1 MKSHFSEE
9 FFKNNRA
16 GLRKLF
22 AGTAPIVITA
32 NGLLQRSGDTTFS
45 FRQDS
50 NFWYL
55 TGINQPDFVLVMD
68 KNEEYLIA
76 PPRSRSQNVMEGQL
90 GLAPLA
96 KMAGISKILD
106 NNEGWKKLDSRLKKV
121 KHAATIAALPEY
133 IEHHGF
139 YVNPARQNLT
149 EKLKSSNP
157 EIKLLDLKPHLIR
170 LRVIKQ
176 PAELDVI
183 SEAIAITA
191 KAFRKVK
198 TKLTKYKHEFEVE
211 AELGGE
217 FRRLGASGHA
227 FSPIVASDLNATT
240 IHYTDNNEPLKNKNF
255 ILIDGGAEVENYVA
269 DISRTYFIKTP
280 TKRQK
285 AVYTAVKEVQEYA
298 INLLGPGVILK
309 NYEKLVEAYM
319 GEKLRELGLIKTIS
333 SENVRK
339 FFPHGTTHFL
349 GLDAHDS
356 GDYERPLEPGMVLT
370 VEPGIYIPKEKI
382 GIRIEDDFLVTED
395 GLKNLSQKVPYA

>member
-1 MKSHFSEE
+1 M
-9 FFKNNRA
+9 
-16 GLRKLF
+16 
-22 AGTAPIVITA
+22 
-32 NGLLQRSGDTTFS
+32 
-45 FRQDS
+45 
-50 NFWYL
+50 
-55 TGINQPDFVLVMD
+55 
-68 KNEEYLIA
+68 
-76 PPRSRSQNVMEGQL
+76 
-90 GLAPLA
+90 
-96 KMAGISKILD
+96 
-106 NNEGWKKLDSRLKKV
+106 
-121 KHAATIAALPEY
+121 
-133 IEHHGF
+133 
-139 YVNPARQNLT
+139 
-149 EKLKSSNP
+149 
-157 EIKLLDLKPHLIR
+157 
-170 LRVIKQ
+170 
-176 PAELDVI
+176 
-183 SEAIAITA
+183 
-191 KAFRKVK
+191 
-198 TKLTKYKHEFEVE
+198 
-211 AELGGE
+211 
-217 FRRLGASGHA
+217 
-227 FSPIVASDLNATT
+227 ASDLNATT